1 MFDTLDISASALQAQ
16 RVRMDTVAAN
26 IANLN
31 TTRNANGQPVPYR
44 RRFAVFAE
52 GAERTSLGQAPKSG
66 VHVKQIAQD
75 SSPFQKR
82 FQPGHPDADK
92 DGFVLYPN
100 IDLSI
105 EFVNALE
112 ASRAYEANVTTMD
125 VTKSMMN
132 ATLRLLA

>member
-1 MFDTLDISASALQAQ
+1 MFETLDISASALQAQ

-52 GAERTSLGQAPKSG
+52 GAGTKSVNGPKDGLHVRKIEQDQA
-66 VHVKQIAQD
+66 
-75 SSPFQKR
+75 PFQKR
-82 FQPGHPDADK
+82 FQPGPPDADK

-100 IDLSI
+100 
-105 EFVNALE
+105 
-112 ASRAYEANVTTMD
+112 
-125 VTKSMMN
+125 
-132 ATLRLLA
+132 